1 MFQCLTASFPM
12 FPLCAEDEIKALN
25 GKIGKAEKKVEALEL
40 KEVDASDPGF
50 NLWML
55 KFTAAVKELEQLREL
70 LLIEKKERQAPQGVC

>member
-1 MFQCLTASFPM
+1 M

-25 GKIGKAEKKVEALEL
+25 GKIEKAEKKVEALEL

-55 KFTAAVKELEQLREL
+55 KFTAACDKEKQLRDEKL
-70 LLIEKKERQAPQGVC
+70 LLLNKQAPQGMC

>member
-1 MFQCLTASFPM
+1 M

-25 GKIGKAEKKVEALEL
+25 GKIEKAEKKVEALEL

-55 KFTAAVKELEQLREL
+55 KFTAAGDKEKQLRDEKNQL
-70 LLIEKKERQAPQGVC
+70 NERLLIKERQAPQGVC